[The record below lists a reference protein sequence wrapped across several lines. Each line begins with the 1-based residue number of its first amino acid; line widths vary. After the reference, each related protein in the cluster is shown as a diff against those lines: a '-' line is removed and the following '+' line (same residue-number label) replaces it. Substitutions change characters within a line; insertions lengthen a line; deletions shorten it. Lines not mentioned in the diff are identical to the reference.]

1 MYPFCTRCVTECPA
15 NVTYFV
21 HVNLLCNRLS
31 PLCTLSVTD
40 FELRPYFFSTLILG
54 VETKQ
59 GRSSKS
65 VTHVTA
71 PLRYVPTLADAANSR
86 RQKVLFV

>member
-1 MYPFCTRCVTECPA
+1 MC
-15 NVTYFV
+15 
-21 HVNLLCNRLS
+21 NLLCNRLS
-31 PLCTLSVTD
+31 PLCTLCVTD

-71 PLRYVPTLADAANSR
+71 PFRYVPTLADAANSR
-86 RQKVLFV
+86 RQKVSIV